1 MTGYPAAVSAVIL
14 APGNAQ
20 WIGARAEQQDAFGF
34 HGFDDRDF
42 RAHGG
47 LLAVL
52 ADGMGGLQQ
61 GRAAAQ
67 TAVATLREA
76 YAAKAPEEPIPEA
89 LHRALKAANAA
100 VYQLAIASDGE
111 GQVGTTLVAA
121 VADADGI
128 HWVAAGDSR
137 LYGYHA
143 DTDQLS
149 LLSQEHNFAAI
160 LQARVA
166 AGTLAQA
173 DADGNPDR
181 AALTSFLGLE
191 NIPAIDSGTQPVPLG
206 TGDRLLLCSDGIH
219 GTLSDQD
226 LRQLIRQP
234 AQQAAEAIIASV
246 KAVGKPNQ
254 DNATIAIIAGETTR
268 PEPTSG
274 QPAKVTANLVS
285 KRPSRPRWGK
295 TIVAVGI
302 GLLLVLVGIAIGLTL
317 ASAKRQGVPDQEG
330 PEKQVAHS
338 PRPLLAANPRIPKPN
353 PETTACNDLTGG

>member
-1 MTGYPAAVSAVIL
+1 MTGHPVTDSAVIL
-14 APGNAQ
+14 TPGNAQ

-34 HGFDDRDF
+34 YGFDDQDF

-47 LLAVL
+47 VLAVL

-67 TAVATLREA
+67 TAVTTLRQA
-76 YAAKAPEEPIPEA
+76 YAEKAPEEAIPEA

-137 LYGYHA
+137 LYGYRA
-143 DTDQLS
+143 DTDQLR
-149 LLSQEHNFAAI
+149 LLSQEHNFAAL

-166 AGTLAQA
+166 AGALDQD

-191 NIPAIDSGTQPVPLG
+191 DIPAIDAGTQPMALG
-206 TGDRLLLCSDGIH
+206 AGDRLLLCSDGVH

-226 LRQLIRQP
+226 LQQWLRQP
-234 AQQAAEAIIASV
+234 AQQAAEAIINSV
-246 KAVGKPNQ
+246 KAAGKPKQ
-254 DNATIAIIAGETTR
+254 DNATLAIIAGKTKQ
-268 PEPTSG
+268 PEPASAQAAQAPTHL
-274 QPAKVTANLVS
+274 AVVD
-285 KRPSRPRWGK
+285 KRSSRPRWGRI
-295 TIVAVGI
+295 IVVVGI
-302 GLLLVLVGIAIGLTL
+302 GLLLVLVGIAIGL
-317 ASAKRQGVPDQEG
+317 AWP
-330 PEKQVAHS
+330 
-338 PRPLLAANPRIPKPN
+338 
-353 PETTACNDLTGG
+353 